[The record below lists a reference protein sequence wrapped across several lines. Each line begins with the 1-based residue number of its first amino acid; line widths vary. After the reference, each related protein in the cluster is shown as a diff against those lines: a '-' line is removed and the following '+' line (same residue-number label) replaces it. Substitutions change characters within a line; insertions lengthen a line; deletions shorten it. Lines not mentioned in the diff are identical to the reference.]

1 MNMAPFAESNVV
13 GRHGQVGVE
22 VLTHDLPLEASPLA
36 AREIAKQVEE
46 MDRRLAEI
54 LRYERTQAFKERG
67 GEIALADTVSVE
79 VTETPAVT
87 EEFGLYL

>member
-1 MNMAPFAESNVV
+1 MAPFAESNVV

-54 LRYERTQAFKERG
+54 LRFERTQAFQERSG
-67 GEIALADTVSVE
+67 VIALADTVSVE
-79 VTETPAVT
+79 VVQTPVETQ
-87 EEFGLYL
+87 EYGLYL